1 MEFKVLPPLLR
12 EDSVLSEADKESLM
26 GIYDKLWHSS
36 WEMHAGAG
44 ELDPERLRRSEITYG
59 EIQEQPAKIAETVND
74 EKENIAAVAKKLC
87 ETPIDKIIMLGCGDS
102 IAAVRGTK
110 YFLETLLKIDCDIC
124 ESYDF
129 NYYYNRLV
137 TPNTL
142 VICLSS
148 SGKTIRVIE
157 SIMVA
162 KALGAKTLVLTNT
175 LESPLNAIAS
185 TSLYIHAQRQGWPTQ
200 SSTSA
205 MAMVIALAFELAGNL
220 GTADQ
225 AFIEKTEAEFM
236 AIPDLMKAAIRLSED
251 WAKSRARELA
261 TQDFSV
267 FAGGGPY
274 FTCAEFGAAK
284 VKECTTARAIAINL
298 EEFHHYIT
306 AKAGDSIF
314 VIAPKGATT
323 ARALDTVYGG
333 HMMEA
338 KVHIITNVSEMELA
352 KEADSA
358 VFVPETSEFFANFLC
373 SVPVQMLGFYLSKER
388 ERLARLAEEA

>member
-1 MEFKVLPPLLR
+1 
-12 EDSVLSEADKESLM
+12 
-26 GIYDKLWHSS
+26 
-36 WEMHAGAG
+36 
-44 ELDPERLRRSEITYG
+44 
-59 EIQEQPAKIAETVND
+59 
-74 EKENIAAVAKKLC
+74 
-87 ETPIDKIIMLGCGDS
+87 
-102 IAAVRGTK
+102 
-110 YFLETLLKIDCDIC
+110 
-124 ESYDF
+124 
-129 NYYYNRLV
+129 
-137 TPNTL
+137 
-142 VICLSS
+142 
-148 SGKTIRVIE
+148 
-157 SIMVA
+157 
-162 KALGAKTLVLTNT
+162 
-175 LESPLNAIAS
+175 
-185 TSLYIHAQRQGWPTQ
+185 
-200 SSTSA
+200 

-225 AFIEKTEAEFM
+225 AFIEKTKAEFM

>member
-1 MEFKVLPPLLR
+1 MEFKVVPPLLR
-12 EDSVLSEADKESLM
+12 DDSILSEADKQKLM
-26 GIYDKLWHSS
+26 DIYEKLWHSS

-59 EIQEQPAKIAETVND
+59 EIQEQPAKFRETVV
-74 EKENIAAVAKKLC
+74 EERENVKAVAEKLT

-110 YFLETLLKIDCDIC
+110 YFLETLLKIECDIC

-129 NYYYNRLV
+129 NYYYHGLV
-137 TPNTL
+137 TDKTL
-142 VICLSS
+142 VIGLSS

-157 SIMVA
+157 SIMTA

-175 LESPLNAIAS
+175 LESPLNEISS

-205 MAMVIALAFELAGNL
+205 MAMVIALGFELASRL
-220 GTADQ
+220 ETQDE
-225 AFIEKTEAEFM
+225 AFIEKARAEFE
-236 AIPDLMKAAIRLSED
+236 AIPDLMKEAIAASED
-251 WAKSRARELA
+251 WAKERAKEIAL
-261 TQDFSV
+261 QDFSV

-306 AKAGDSIF
+306 AKAGHPIF

-338 KVHIITNVSEMELA
+338 KVHIVTNASETALA
-352 KEADSA
+352 DEADSV
-358 VFVPETSEFFANFLC
+358 VFVPETSEFFANILC
-373 SVPVQMLGFYLSKER
+373 SIPVQMLGFYLSKER
-388 ERLARLAEEA
+388 ERIARAALNA